1 MSRLA
6 SITVAAVAF
15 TGLAAGSASA
25 ATTRVVGPGHPY
37 AKPCQAI
44 AAAAPGDTVQIDAA
58 GNGSYDGDVC
68 RSAVANLT
76 IEGVGGRAR
85 VDAAGRSSGGK
96 AIWVLAGPNTVVR
109 NVELSGA
116 AVAEKNGAAI
126 RLEGD
131 GDLTLSGVYFHDNQ
145 NGILV
150 GGSAQTDV
158 VVEGSAFANNGAG
171 DGYSH
176 NIYISGARSF
186 TMRHSSSRGAKAGH
200 LVKSRATVND
210 LFYNRLTGEGSTSS
224 YEVDIPNG
232 GRTRVVGNVIQQG
245 PNTGNSGM
253 LSYGAEGARNPDSRL
268 SVVNNTFVDDRPRG
282 GTAIAVGSSV
292 TSPAQVVNNIA
303 VGQAT
308 FVNQTSAQLASNCL
322 VADPRFVNRAAF
334 DHRLQEASPCR
345 DAGTASIGAEL
356 PTEQYV
362 YDHGVQPRPVVG
374 PAPDAGAFEWGAPAA
389 PPAALPGAP
398 GAPATTPPAGGGDT
412 ARGGSGAAATEA
424 TPGSAVRVLSRRVRR
439 NGTVA
444 LTLRVADRGALSATA
459 SLRTTGSKRTT
470 VTYGRGS
477 ASAKRAGRVTLVLRP
492 TSKGRAALRR
502 HGRVTVALA
511 IRFRPTGSDTVL
523 KRSSKVVVTRRKG
536 GVRAG

>member
-6 SITVAAVAF
+6 SLTAATVAFA
-15 TGLAAGSASA
+15 GLAAGSASA
-25 ATTRVVGPGHPY
+25 ATTRLVGPGHPY

-76 IEGVGGRAR
+76 IEGVRGRAR
-85 VDAAGRSSGGK
+85 IDAAGRSSGGK

-116 AVAEKNGAAI
+116 EVADKNGAAI

-131 GDLTLSGVYFHDNQ
+131 GDLTLSGVYLHDNE

-186 TMRHSSSRGAKAGH
+186 TMRHSSSRGAEVGH

-210 LFYNRLTGEGSTSS
+210 VFYNRLTGEGSTSS
-224 YEVDIPNG
+224 YELDIPNG

-245 PNTGNSGM
+245 PNTRNSGM

-282 GTAIAVGSSV
+282 GAAVAVGSSV
-292 TSPAQVVNNIA
+292 TSPASVVNNIA
-303 VGQAT
+303 VGQTT
-308 FVNQTSAQLASNCL
+308 FVNQTSAQLASNC
-322 VADPRFVNRAAF
+322 VVPDARFVNRAGF
-334 DHRLQEASPCR
+334 DYHLQQESPCR
-345 DAGTASIGAEL
+345 DAGTASIGADL
-356 PTEQYV
+356 PTQQYV
-362 YDHGVQPRPVVG
+362 YDLGLQPRSVVG
-374 PAPDAGAFEWGAPAA
+374 AAPDAGAFEWGTPA
-389 PPAALPGAP
+389 PPPAVLTGEP
-398 GAPATTPPAGGGDT
+398 GAPATTTPPGGGT
-412 ARGGSGAAATEA
+412 SGPGAATAAPAST
-424 TPGSAVRVLSRRVRR
+424 VRVLSRRVRR

-444 LTLRVADRGALSATA
+444 LSLGVSGPGAVRASAAVRSSGGKRKPVA
-459 SLRTTGSKRTT
+459 
-470 VTYGRGS
+470 YGRGK
-477 ASAKRAGRVTLVLRP
+477 ASTTRAGRVTLAVRP
-492 TSKGRAALRR
+492 TATGRATLRRRGRAA
-502 HGRVTVALA
+502 VALTV
-511 IRFRPTGSDTVL
+511 RFRPTGAATVV
-523 KRSSKVVVTRRKG
+523 KRTTKVVLERTRR

>member
-6 SITVAAVAF
+6 SITAVAVAF

-58 GNGSYDGDVC
+58 GNGGYDGDVC
-68 RSAVANLT
+68 RSTVANLT

-85 VDAAGRSSGGK
+85 IDAAGRSSGGK

-116 AVAEKNGAAI
+116 KVSDKNGAAI

-131 GDLTLSGVYFHDNQ
+131 GDLTLTGVYFHDNE

-150 GGSAQTDV
+150 GGSAETDV

-176 NIYISGARSF
+176 NIYVSGARSF
-186 TMRHSSSRGAKAGH
+186 TMRHSSSRGARAGH

-245 PNTGNSGM
+245 PSTGNSGL

-292 TSPAQVVNNIA
+292 TSPASVVNNIA

-308 FVNQTSAQLASNCL
+308 FVNQTTAQLASNCL
-322 VADPRFVNRAAF
+322 VPDARFVNRAAF
-334 DHRLQEASPCR
+334 DYHLQQDSPCR

-356 PTEQYV
+356 PTHQYV
-362 YDHGVQPRPVVG
+362 YDLGLQPRSVVG
-374 PAPDAGAFEWGAPAA
+374 AAPDAGAFEWGVPVSPAAAPAGQ
-389 PPAALPGAP
+389 PGTP
-398 GAPATTPPAGGGDT
+398 APADAPKTGGGT
-412 ARGGSGAAATEA
+412 A
-424 TPGSAVRVLSRRVRR
+424 TPGSTLDVLSRRVRR
-439 NGTVA
+439 DGAVR
-444 LTLRVADRGALSATA
+444 LTLRVSGPGAVSVRAA
-459 SLRTTGSKRTT
+459 IRTTGGKRRT

-477 ASAKRAGRVTLVLRP
+477 ASPKRAGRVTLTLRP
-492 TSKGRAALRR
+492 TAVGRRTLRQRGRASVA
-502 HGRVTVALA
+502 VTA
-511 IRFRPTGSDTVL
+511 RFRPTGGAVVT
-523 KRSSKVVVTRRKG
+523 RSSKVVLERTRR
-536 GVRAG
+536 GVGAG

>member
-1 MSRLA
+1 MPRLA
-6 SITVAAVAF
+6 SITAVAVAF
-15 TGLAAGSASA
+15 SGLAAGSASA

-58 GNGSYDGDVC
+58 GNGTYDGDVC

-85 VDAAGRSSGGK
+85 IDAAGRSSGGK

-116 AVAEKNGAAI
+116 AVTDKNGAAI

-131 GDLTLSGVYFHDNQ
+131 GDLTLTGVYFHDNE

-150 GGSAQTDV
+150 GGSAETDV

-176 NIYISGARSF
+176 NIYVSGARSF
-186 TMRHSSSRGAKAGH
+186 TMRHSSSRGAKVGH

-224 YEVDIPNG
+224 YELDIPNG

-245 PNTGNSGM
+245 PNTRNSGM

-282 GTAIAVGSSV
+282 GTAIAVGPSV
-292 TSPAQVVNNIA
+292 TSPATVVNNIA

-308 FVNQTSAQLASNCL
+308 FVNQPSAQLASNCL
-322 VADPRFVNRAAF
+322 VADPRFVNRAGL
-334 DHRLQEASPCR
+334 DHRLQQASPCR
-345 DAGTASIGAEL
+345 DAGTASIGSDL
-356 PTEQYV
+356 PTQQYV
-362 YDHGVQPRPVVG
+362 YDLGVQPRPVVG
-374 PAPDAGAFEWGAPAA
+374 PAPDAGAFEWGAA
-389 PPAALPGAP
+389 PPSADLPGAP
-398 GAPATTPPAGGGDT
+398 GAPATTAPAGGGT
-412 ARGGSGAAATEA
+412 TGPGASGTGAAPSST
-424 TPGSAVRVLSRRVRR
+424 VRVLSRRVRR
-439 NGTVA
+439 TGTVA
-444 LTLRVADRGALSATA
+444 LGLRVSTPGAVSATA
-459 SLRTTGSKRTT
+459 TVRSPGSKRRT

-477 ASAKRAGRVTLVLRP
+477 ASATRAGRVTLAVRP
-492 TSKGRAALRR
+492 TAAGRATLRR
-502 HGRVTVALA
+502 RGRVVVVVTV
-511 IRFRPTGSDTVL
+511 RFRPTGVTSAVKRTSRVVL
-523 KRSSKVVVTRRKG
+523 EHTRR